1 MPRMMHLTL
10 AAVVAAASTSSMLAC
25 DVGERQEVSCGA
37 NSVCCKYQNYV
48 EPSMTLWSCFKG
60 TDNITASSICRRANG
75 TVVGSG
81 ACCYC
86 IETCSFVVF
95 LVVLIG
101 ALVVDCPHLVHGA
114 NLCSG
119 FLSQEDNAL
128 KDRSTTPHAV
138 ILRRHVA
145 AVIRS
150 PTRLERLTPQCAPAA
165 HSAEFWEDRAK
176 PWGIPLRDALA
187 MPL

>member
-81 ACCYC
+81 GQCAQGSLNHT
-86 IETCSFVVF
+86 TCSDSSASCCCSYSQSNPSGEIDATV
-95 LVVLIG
+95 
-101 ALVVDCPHLVHGA
+101 CTSST
-114 NLCSG
+114 LCG
-119 FLSQEDNAL
+119 
-128 KDRSTTPHAV
+128 
-138 ILRRHVA
+138 ILGG
-145 AVIRS
+145 S
-150 PTRLERLTPQCAPAA
+150 C
-165 HSAEFWEDRAK
+165 
-176 PWGIPLRDALA
+176 
-187 MPL
+187 